1 MKNEMADRNP
11 RGEDKMNTLS
21 KMRSTVLQENKATT
35 TTSSAE
41 STTSSASSSLETP
54 THHLPNQNGFRNPW
68 PSAVATQSNLTN
80 FINNGIPLQLAK
92 KLTTDIKPVRTL
104 PADLKLYSS
113 PSKLSDRL
121 ISTWLGHAGY
131 LVQFPML
138 SSSTNQKRRPFRILF
153 DPMFS
158 IRAGPTQWTG
168 PKRFKPMMLVLWAA
182 SYDHLDYDTIQEL
195 SQRQPH
201 LKYFVPL
208 EIDQQRQIL
217 DPSRKDSLAMNYGD
231 LMYEPVDCLGLKAW
245 FECVSVPSDQVIE
258 LDWWQ
263 SQEWDPAPIRN
274 SQQATPMMDRK
285 SSNTYEDDRS
295 TIRISCVPAQHSSG
309 RSLLDQNTSLWC
321 GWIVEQIRPDS
332 LPPDIIHASSSTKL
346 GSSSLSPS
354 TPITNTVTSS
364 SEDNRDRRKCCVYFA
379 GDTGY
384 RSQHD
389 RDLICP
395 AFKEIGE
402 RFGPIDFS
410 MIPIWRGG
418 SLSFVSW
425 AGLRISDPN
434 FLVVHHA
441 SPEDAIRMHMDVQSK
456 HTIGIHHSCFIGSD
470 LESVEALV
478 ELDRV
483 KDLYK
488 IPNFDQIFG
497 FGVVDVERQSR
508 HNVS

>member
-1 MKNEMADRNP
+1 MADRNP

-168 PKRFKPMMLVLWAA
+168 PKRFKPSPCHVKQIPTVDICFI
-182 SYDHLDYDTIQEL
+182 SHSHYDHLDYDTIQEL

-201 LKYFVPL
+201 LKYFVP
-208 EIDQQRQIL
+208 
-217 DPSRKDSLAMNYGD
+217 
-231 LMYEPVDCLGLKAW
+231 LGLKAW

-456 HTIGIHHSCFIGSD
+456 HTI
-470 LESVEALV
+470 V

-497 FGVVDVERQSR
+497 FGVVDVGQTQIMDYLLGKGAFS
-508 HNVS
+508 SL